1 MSEAPAGEIT
11 SYDWEIQYHDWSG
24 GYYPSGEELT
34 GSFEGV
40 EEYDIKL
47 TITDN
52 GDATDSV
59 TKTIDVGGDG
69 PTADFDI
76 SSSNP
81 APNEEVVFDAS
92 DSETEAGDIVTYEW
106 SYKNADGIGSSDS
119 GESFTHS
126 FSRYGKFTI
135 TLSVVDEFGRRDS
148 IMKEI
153 NVSGEGPTADFTYS
167 PSDPGLNERIIFD
180 ASAST
185 EPDLTIESYRWFIN
199 GEPQDSESE
208 LEVVFDDAGVY
219 VVELEVENTGG
230 KVDRVREKVRV
241 GSEAEIIDNPDFSLV
256 RDSPEA
262 KSIVA
267 SPGETI
273 SLVSEVE
280 SEEVPEATKF
290 VYVDGKFVNKS
301 DVDSKT
307 LRTTYQFQEIGEH
320 IIEIEVEGDAGK
332 SDIVQWD
339 VTAHGFNSL
348 PSVTDQSSARTVDL
362 DGSTEIL
369 TFSIKNPEVNNRAI
383 NTEMVV
389 ELPDGISIS
398 AASGFSEGSAAIQT
412 SSVTIAP
419 GNQRSV
425 RLNIN
430 VDDESL
436 EGQQL
441 TIPYQIRYQPVGDDN
456 ITYTPAEQELK
467 ITVGGT
473 QSNKNDQNTGGNSTE
488 NEAPGFDI
496 VSVAISILLLG
507 VGSKKFS
514 TSN

>member
-1 MSEAPAGEIT
+1 
-11 SYDWEIQYHDWSG
+11 
-24 GYYPSGEELT
+24 
-34 GSFEGV
+34 
-40 EEYDIKL
+40 
-47 TITDN
+47 
-52 GDATDSV
+52 
-59 TKTIDVGGDG
+59 
-69 PTADFDI
+69 
-76 SSSNP
+76 
-81 APNEEVVFDAS
+81 
-92 DSETEAGDIVTYEW
+92 
-106 SYKNADGIGSSDS
+106 
-119 GESFTHS
+119 
-126 FSRYGKFTI
+126 
-135 TLSVVDEFGRRDS
+135 
-148 IMKEI
+148 
-153 NVSGEGPTADFTYS
+153 
-167 PSDPGLNERIIFD
+167 
-180 ASAST
+180 
-185 EPDLTIESYRWFIN
+185 
-199 GEPQDSESE
+199 
-208 LEVVFDDAGVY
+208 
-219 VVELEVENTGG
+219 
-230 KVDRVREKVRV
+230 
-241 GSEAEIIDNPDFSLV
+241 
-256 RDSPEA
+256 
-262 KSIVA
+262 
-267 SPGETI
+267 
-273 SLVSEVE
+273 
-280 SEEVPEATKF
+280 
-290 VYVDGKFVNKS
+290 
-301 DVDSKT
+301 
-307 LRTTYQFQEIGEH
+307 
-320 IIEIEVEGDAGK
+320 
-332 SDIVQWD
+332 

-383 NTEMVV
+383 NAEMVV